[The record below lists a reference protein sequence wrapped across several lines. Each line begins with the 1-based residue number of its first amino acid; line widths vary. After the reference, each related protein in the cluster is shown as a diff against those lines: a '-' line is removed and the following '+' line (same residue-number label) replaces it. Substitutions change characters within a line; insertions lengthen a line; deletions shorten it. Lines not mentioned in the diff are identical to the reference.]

1 MPVGLR
7 RSSATASL
15 KMFLSIEIVYA
26 TEDRQ
31 ELIALKVRQG
41 TTVAGAIESSS
52 IASLFP
58 GEMSDVCPTG
68 IWGRL
73 VRRTQVLKDGD
84 RVELYRELQKDPREA
99 RRERAMVNGH

>member
-1 MPVGLR
+1 ML
-7 RSSATASL
+7 
-15 KMFLSIEIVYA
+15 LSVEIVYA

-31 ELIALKVRQG
+31 ELIKIQVRQG

-58 GEMSDVCPTG
+58 DEMIEACPVG

-73 VRRTQVLKDGD
+73 VRRTQVLRDGD

-99 RRERAMVNGH
+99 RRDRANAG

>member
-1 MPVGLR
+1 MLQSV
-7 RSSATASL
+7 
-15 KMFLSIEIVYA
+15 EIVYA

-31 ELIALKVRQG
+31 ELITVRVTQG

-58 GEMSDVCPTG
+58 EELLDVCPVG

-73 VRRTQVLKDGD
+73 VERTQVLQDGD
-84 RVELYRELQKDPREA
+84 RVELYRQLQKDPREA
-99 RRERAMVNGH
+99 RRERADASQR